1 MRHEPT
7 RNPQF
12 YVTAPQKCPYIK
24 GKVERKLFTALYGR
38 NTVNLNDELS
48 LQGFRRSQKV
58 LYRPLCS
65 NCSACLS
72 IRVKVAEFKNSK
84 SQNRVL
90 SKNKNVERITKKPEA
105 TDEQYE
111 IFKKYLNY
119 RHLNGGMSDM
129 DAIEFS
135 SMIEETN
142 VDTHIFEYWKSEN
155 GKKKY
160 LMAVC
165 LTDINKDGLSMV
177 YSFYDPMYQSQ
188 SLGKF
193 MILDHI
199 NLTKTKKLDYLYLG
213 YWIKENS
220 KMGYKSN
227 YFPAEVFYKNKW
239 TEINSSNINK
249 FDLNS
254 GQKLPN
260 FQKSST
266 GIESVIQLPRFSKD
280 PD

>member
-1 MRHEPT
+1 MRHELN
-7 RNPQF
+7 RVPQF

-38 NTVNLNDELS
+38 NTVDLNDELS
-48 LQGFRRSQKV
+48 LKGFRRSQKV

-72 IRVKVAEFKNSK
+72 IRVKVNEFYNSK
-84 SQNRVL
+84 SQNRVMK
-90 SKNKNVERITKKPEA
+90 KNKKLKRIEKKPEA

-111 IFKKYLNY
+111 VFKKYLNQ

-142 VDTHIFEYWKSEN
+142 VDSKIFEYWEL
-155 GKKKY
+155 KKEEKKQ
-160 LMAVC
+160 LVAVC
-165 LTDINKDGLSMV
+165 LTDKNIDGLSMV
-177 YSFYDPMYQSQ
+177 YSFYNPEYNSQ

-199 NLTKTKKLDYLYLG
+199 NLTKSNNLNYLYLG
-213 YWIKENS
+213 YWIRGNS

-227 YFPAEVFYKNKW
+227 YFPAEVFYKNQWK
-239 TEINSSNINK
+239 EISEKNIDS

-254 GQKLPN
+254 GQKIPN
-260 FQKSST
+260 LRKNSSKL
-266 GIESVIQLPRFSKD
+266 ESIIQLPRFSKD

>member
-1 MRHEPT
+1 M
-7 RNPQF
+7 
-12 YVTAPQKCPYIK
+12 TAPQKCPYIK

-38 NTVNLNDELS
+38 NSVKLNDDLS

-72 IRVKVAEFKNSK
+72 IRVKVNEFQYSK
-84 SQNRVL
+84 SQKRVIN
-90 SKNKNVERITKKPEA
+90 KNKEIERIEKKPEA
-105 TDEQYE
+105 TDEQYQ

-129 DAIEFS
+129 DALEFS

-142 VDTHIFEYWKSEN
+142 VNSQIYEYWININSE
-155 GKKKY
+155 KKE
-160 LMAVC
+160 LIAVC
-165 LTDINKDGLSMV
+165 LTDTNKDGLSMV
-177 YSFYDPMYQSQ
+177 YSFYDPQYNSS

-199 NLTKTKKLDYLYLG
+199 NLTKSQNLNYLYLG
-213 YWIKENS
+213 YWIRQNS

-227 YFPAEVFYKNKW
+227 YFPAEVYYKNEWK
-239 TEINSSNINK
+239 EISENNIFS

-254 GQKLPN
+254 SQKIPKIYKN
-260 FQKSST
+260 DSNS
-266 GIESVIQLPRFSKD
+266 GSIIQLPRFSQD